1 MSNLNNINPAHL
13 DRICGMFPGTP
24 TLDKVSA
31 VARNI
36 EVIDQQEALAQ
47 AQEAYSEMWEMSERL
62 AERVRMLR
70 SLGHRDSRESRVLE
84 ILDVAVKG
92 LEAEGLGI

>member
-1 MSNLNNINPAHL
+1 MSNIGNLSAGHL
-13 DRICGMFPGTP
+13 DRICGLFTGTP
-24 TLDKVSA
+24 TLDRISR
-31 VARNI
+31 VAADI
-36 EVIDQQEALAQ
+36 KAIDQQEALAQ

-62 AERVRMLR
+62 AERVRTLR
-70 SLGHRDSRESRVLE
+70 SLGHRDSREARVLE